1 MTYAYKVVRV
11 EMDESDYHSFLKSL
25 SYNFRYRYIVRPSWM
40 YAIIKLGI
48 PKKAN
53 IVTPEFQAA
62 EFSYIKCRC
71 DLARF
76 IKVEKIFLKT
86 LSNTTYFSTSG
97 DDVYYYDI
105 TNHIKKKYNI
115 KDFHYSS
122 LFNHFF
128 PYYYGKYVKP
138 DKKIDLNS
146 CKECGSGIHFVNSI
160 IDAENFLKIN
170 VLKNYYNSVQ
180 EGKIDGIFSEDGN

>member
-1 MTYAYKVVRV
+1 MTYAYKAVRV
-11 EMDESDYHSFLKSL
+11 EMDEKVHNDFIKSL
-25 SYNFRYRYIVRPSWM
+25 SSMFRKRRIICQPM

-48 PKKAN
+48 PKKAE

-71 DLARF
+71 GLAKF

-86 LSNTTYFSTSG
+86 LSCLTYFATRG
-97 DDVYYYDI
+97 DDIYYYDI
-105 TNHIKKKYNI
+105 TNYIKKKYNV

-122 LFNHFF
+122 LYNRFF

-138 DKKIDLNS
+138 DKKIDLNPH
-146 CKECGSGIHFVNSI
+146 KECGSGIHFVNSI
-160 IDAENFLKIN
+160 RDAENYLKIN
-170 VLKNYYNSVQ
+170 ILKNYCNYVQ
-180 EGKIDGIFSEDGN
+180 EGETDGIFSEDGN

>member
-11 EMDESDYHSFLKSL
+11 EMDDYIYHNFIKSL
-25 SYNFRYRYIVRPSWM
+25 SSRFRSRFIIRQSWM

-53 IVTPEFQAA
+53 VVTPEFQAA

-71 DLARF
+71 DSARF

-86 LSNTTYFSTSG
+86 ISNVTCFSHMG
-97 DDVYYYDI
+97 DDIFYYDI

-115 KDFHYSS
+115 KELHYSS

-128 PYYYGKYVKP
+128 PYYFGKYVKP
-138 DKKIDLNS
+138 DKKIDLDS
-146 CKECGSGIHFVNSI
+146 RKECGSGIHFVSSI

-170 VLKNYYNSVQ
+170 ILKNYYNNVQ
-180 EGKIDGIFSEDGN
+180 EGETDGIFSETGN

>member
-1 MTYAYKVVRV
+1 MTYKYKVVRV
-11 EMDESDYHSFLKSL
+11 EMDDLDYHSFIKSF
-25 SYNFRYRYIVRPSWM
+25 SYSFRYRYIIRPSWM

-53 IVTPEFQAA
+53 VVTPEFQAA

-122 LFNHFF
+122 LYNHFF

-138 DKKIDLNS
+138 DKKIDLNA

-180 EGKIDGIFSEDGN
+180 EGKTDGIFSEDRN